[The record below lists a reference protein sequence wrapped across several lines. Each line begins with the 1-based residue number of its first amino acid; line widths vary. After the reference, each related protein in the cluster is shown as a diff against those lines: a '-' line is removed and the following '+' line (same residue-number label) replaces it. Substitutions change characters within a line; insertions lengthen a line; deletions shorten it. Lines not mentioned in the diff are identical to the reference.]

1 MELEVGGEAVARI
14 PTRQSPSPE
23 ELPQLMPAS
32 NLIIVESPSKA
43 RTLSKFLGSDYD
55 VRASM
60 GHVVDLPRS
69 KLGIDVDHG
78 FEPDYTVIKGKEGPL
93 RDLKAAARKSKRV
106 LLAADPDREGE
117 AIAWHIARQ
126 LGLTDPE
133 RIVFREVTKQAVET
147 ALSHPRPIDQRLV
160 DAQQARRVID
170 RLLGYKLS
178 PLLWRKIRKGLSAGR
193 VQSVAL
199 RLVCDREQEIE
210 AFKATESWSLEALLL
225 TESKDQF
232 KARYQG
238 VGREPKGRRGKA
250 NDDDGEPSGL
260 PNEASARRVMADV
273 EKAEFRVAS
282 VERRRLRRNPPQ
294 PYITSTLQ
302 QDASSQLHFSPTK
315 TMRIAQQLYEGV
327 ELGSSGPAGLI
338 TYMRTDSVRLSE
350 SAVEAAKVYVEQ
362 TFGVPY
368 LGQAG
373 AQRRG
378 PKAAVASQDAHEA
391 VRPTAVERS
400 PAEIDQYLSSHQ
412 AKLYR
417 LVWRRFLAS
426 QMSPA
431 EFDSTRA
438 EVMAGEHRFRATG
451 SQLVFDGFL
460 RVAGSEGREDELLP
474 ELNPEQIVSLK
485 ELLPEQH
492 FSQPPPR
499 YSEASLVK
507 ELEERGIGRPSTYA
521 TMTELIQTRRYVVQA
536 ERRLHPTPLGLAV
549 NEALT
554 TQFPSVVD
562 LGFTAALELKL
573 DSIEAG
579 ETPWVPVV
587 SSWYEP
593 FSKVLDEAQESM
605 PRVKI
610 KAQPAG
616 ADCPSCGAELVVRSG
631 RFGDFVGC
639 SRFPECD
646 YIQGKEERTP
656 AEEIG
661 EACPLCGKPL
671 VKRTGKRG
679 PFIGCS
685 GYPACR
691 HIRTEAGTSGAA
703 RPAAVAAEPTGEACP
718 DCGKP
723 LVKRQG
729 RFGPFVSC
737 SGYPGCKY
745 RPPREASSPAAPGAA
760 RAKPRPAA
768 AKRCA
773 KEPVGS

>member
-1 MELEVGGEAVARI
+1 
-14 PTRQSPSPE
+14 
-23 ELPQLMPAS
+23 MPAS

-69 KLGIDVDHG
+69 KLGIDVERG

-93 RDLKAAARKSKRV
+93 RDLKSAARKSKRV

-117 AIAWHIARQ
+117 AIAWHIAKQ
-126 LGLTDPE
+126 LGLSKPE
-133 RIVFREVTKQAVET
+133 RIVFWEVTKPAVET
-147 ALSHPRPIDQRLV
+147 ALGQPRPIDQRLV

-210 AFKATESWSLEALLL
+210 AFRPTESWSLDAVLG
-225 TESKDQF
+225 TESGKQF

-238 VGREPKGRRGKA
+238 VGLEPKPRRGRVPA
-250 NDDDGEPSGL
+250 EEEGDRPGL
-260 PNEASARRVMADV
+260 PDEASTRQVMAAVEQARFKVAAVESRRV
-273 EKAEFRVAS
+273 
-282 VERRRLRRNPPQ
+282 RRNPPQ

-338 TYMRTDSVRLSE
+338 TYMRTDSVRLSQ
-350 SAVEAAKVYVEQ
+350 SATDQARAYLAQ
-362 TFGVPY
+362 TFGARY
-368 LGQAG
+368 LGRVG
-373 AQRRG
+373 GQRRA
-378 PKAAVASQDAHEA
+378 PKAPVASQDAHEA
-391 VRPTAVERS
+391 VRPTSADRAPE
-400 PAEIDQYLSSHQ
+400 EIQRYLTSDQI
-412 AKLYR
+412 KLYR
-417 LVWRRFLAS
+417 LIWRRFLAS

-431 EFDSTRA
+431 EFDSTRV

-460 RVAGSEGREDELLP
+460 RVAGAENREDELLP
-474 ELNPEQIVSLK
+474 ELVAEQALSLLELQPEQR
-485 ELLPEQH
+485 

-499 YSEASLVK
+499 YTEASLVK
-507 ELEERGIGRPSTYA
+507 DLEERGIGRPSTYA
-521 TMTELIQTRRYVVQA
+521 TMTELIQTRRYVIQQ

-562 LGFTAALELKL
+562 LGFTAALELQL

-579 ETPWVPVV
+579 DSPWVPVV
-587 SSWYEP
+587 RSWYEP
-593 FSKVLDEAQESM
+593 FSKVLEAVQESM

-610 KAQPAG
+610 KATPAG
-616 ADCPSCGAELVVRSG
+616 GDCPRCGAELVLRSG
-631 RFGDFVGC
+631 RFGEFVGC
-639 SRFPECD
+639 SRYPECD
-646 YIQGKEERTP
+646 YIQGKEERAA

-661 EACPLCGKPL
+661 EACPTCGQPL
-671 VKRTGKRG
+671 VRRTGRRG
-679 PFIGCS
+679 PFVGCS
-685 GYPACR
+685 GYPGCR
-691 HIRTEAGTSGAA
+691 FIRSEAGAGGAG
-703 RPAAVAAEPTGEACP
+703 RPPAAVAEPTGADCP

-745 RPPREASSPAAPGAA
+745 RPPRDAVGGEPS
-760 RAKPRPAA
+760 PRPARKPLRRSTKPRGKAPA
-768 AKRCA
+768 A
-773 KEPVGS
+773 S

>member
-1 MELEVGGEAVARI
+1 
-14 PTRQSPSPE
+14 
-23 ELPQLMPAS
+23 MPAS

-43 RTLSKFLGSDYD
+43 RTLSRFLGSDYD

-60 GHVVDLPRS
+60 GHLVDLPRS
-69 KLGIDVDHG
+69 KLGIDVEHG
-78 FEPDYTVIKGKEGPL
+78 FEPDYTVIKGKEGQL
-93 RDLKAAARKSKRV
+93 RDLKSAARKSKRV

-117 AIAWHIARQ
+117 AIAWHIAHQ
-126 LGLTDPE
+126 LGLVDPE
-133 RIVFREVTKQAVET
+133 RIVFHEITKQAVEA
-147 ALSHPRPIDQRLV
+147 ALKQPQPINQRLV

-210 AFKATESWSLEALLL
+210 AFRSVESWSLEALLL
-225 TESKDQF
+225 TESQDQF

-250 NDDDGEPSGL
+250 KDEEGEPSGL
-260 PNEASARRVMADV
+260 ANEASARRVMAEV
-273 EKAEFRVAS
+273 AKAEFRVAS
-282 VERRRLRRNPPQ
+282 VERRRQRRNPPQ

-302 QDASSQLHFSPTK
+302 QDASSQLHFSPSK

-327 ELGSSGPAGLI
+327 ELGSAGPAGLI
-338 TYMRTDSVRLSE
+338 TYMRTDSVRLSD
-350 SAVEAAKVYVEQ
+350 SAVAGAKEYVEQ
-362 TFGVPY
+362 TFGTKY

-391 VRPTAVERS
+391 VRPTSMEWD
-400 PAEIDQYLSSHQ
+400 PDQIHQYLSSDQ

-431 EFDSTRA
+431 EFDATRA

-451 SQLVFDGFL
+451 SQLIFDGYL
-460 RVAGSEGREDELLP
+460 RVAGTENREDELLP
-474 ELNPEQIVSLK
+474 ELNAEQVVKLSALN
-485 ELLPEQH
+485 PEQH

-521 TMTELIQTRRYVVQA
+521 TMTELIQTRRYVVQE

-562 LGFTAALELKL
+562 VGFTAALELQL
-573 DSIEAG
+573 DGIESG
-579 ETPWVPVV
+579 ESGWVPVV

-593 FSKVLDEAQESM
+593 FAKVLEDAQESM

-610 KAQPAG
+610 KAQPTGTACPKCG
-616 ADCPSCGAELVVRSG
+616 ADLVMRSG

-639 SRFPECD
+639 SRYPECD
-646 YIQGKEERTP
+646 FIEGKEERTP
-656 AEEIG
+656 AEAIG

-671 VKRTGKRG
+671 VKRTGRRG
-679 PFIGCS
+679 PFVGCS
-685 GYPACR
+685 GYPSCR
-691 HIRTEAGTSGAA
+691 FIRTEAGAAGAA
-703 RPAAVAAEPTGEACP
+703 KPAVVAEPTGENCP

-723 LVKRQG
+723 LVQRQG

-745 RPPREASSPAAPGAA
+745 RPPKEAAGSAPAGKAPS
-760 RAKPRPAA
+760 RPRPAA
-768 AKRCA
+768 GRRRV
-773 KEPVGS
+773 KEPVGN

>member
-1 MELEVGGEAVARI
+1 
-14 PTRQSPSPE
+14 
-23 ELPQLMPAS
+23 MPAS

-69 KLGIDVDHG
+69 KLGIDVEHG
-78 FEPDYTVIKGKEGPL
+78 FEPDYIVIKGKEGQL
-93 RDLKAAARKSKRV
+93 KELKAAARKSKRV

-117 AIAWHIARQ
+117 AIAWHIAHQ
-126 LGLTDPE
+126 LGLVEPE
-133 RIVFREVTKQAVET
+133 RIVFHEITKQAVEA
-147 ALSHPRPIDQRLV
+147 ALERPQPINQQLV

-199 RLVCDREQEIE
+199 RLVCDRENEIE
-210 AFKATESWSLEALLL
+210 AFRAVESWTLEAVLLPA
-225 TESKDQF
+225 SGDPF
-232 KARYQG
+232 RARYQG
-238 VGREPKGRRGKA
+238 VGLEPKGKRRKSPSEE
-250 NDDDGEPSGL
+250 GEPSGL
-260 PNEASARRVMADV
+260 ANEASARRVMAEV
-273 EKAEFRVAS
+273 GEAEFQVAS
-282 VERRRLRRNPPQ
+282 VERRRVKRNPPQ

-302 QDASSQLHFSPTK
+302 QDASSQLRFSPTK

-327 ELGSSGPAGLI
+327 ELGSAGPAGLI
-338 TYMRTDSVRLSE
+338 TYMRTDSVRVSE
-350 SAVEAAKVYVEQ
+350 SAVAGAQTYLEN
-362 TFGVPY
+362 TFGAQY
-368 LGQAG
+368 LGRAG

-391 VRPTAVERS
+391 VRPTSVERD
-400 PAEIDQYLSSHQ
+400 PEQIQKYLSADQ
-412 AKLYR
+412 AKLYQ

-438 EVMAGEHRFRATG
+438 EIMAGEHRFRATG
-451 SQLVFDGFL
+451 SQLVFDGYL
-460 RVAGSEGREDELLP
+460 RVAGSESREDELLP
-474 ELNPEQIVSLK
+474 ELHPEQVVRLQ
-485 ELLPEQH
+485 ELIPEQH

-499 YSEASLVK
+499 YSEATLVK

-521 TMTELIQTRRYVVQA
+521 SMTELIQTRRYVVQQ

-579 ETPWVPVV
+579 ESPWVPVV
-587 SSWYEP
+587 SGWYEP
-593 FSKVLDEAQESM
+593 FSKVLEDAQESM

-610 KAQPAG
+610 KAEPTGSACPKCG
-616 ADCPSCGAELVVRSG
+616 ADLVMRSG

-639 SRFPECD
+639 SRYPECD
-646 YIQGKEERTP
+646 FIEGKEERTP

-661 EACPLCGKPL
+661 ELCPLCAKPL
-671 VKRTGKRG
+671 VKRTGRRG

-685 GYPACR
+685 GYPGCR
-691 HIRTEAGTSGAA
+691 FIRTEAGAA
-703 RPAAVAAEPTGEACP
+703 GGSRPAAVAEPTGEMCP
-718 DCGKP
+718 LCGKP
-723 LVKRQG
+723 LVQRKG

-745 RPPREASSPAAPGAA
+745 RPPKDGSGSAPAGRGRRGPAS
-760 RAKPRPAA
+760 AKVRT
-768 AKRCA
+768 KQ
-773 KEPVGS
+773 PVGS

>member
-1 MELEVGGEAVARI
+1 
-14 PTRQSPSPE
+14 
-23 ELPQLMPAS
+23 MPAS

-60 GHVVDLPRS
+60 GHVVDLPHS
-69 KLGIDVDHG
+69 KLGIDIEHG
-78 FEPDYTVIKGKEGPL
+78 FEPDYIVIKGKEGQL

-133 RIVFREVTKQAVET
+133 RIVFREITKQAVET
-147 ALSHPRPIDQRLV
+147 AIDQPRPIDQRLV

-210 AFKATESWSLEALLL
+210 AFTTVESWSLEALLL
-225 TESKDQF
+225 TDSQDQF

-238 VGREPKGRRGKA
+238 IGLEPKGKRGKA
-250 NDDDGEPSGL
+250 KEEDGQPAGMA
-260 PNEASARRVMADV
+260 NEASARRVMAEV

-282 VERRRLRRNPPQ
+282 VERRRLKRNPPQ

-302 QDASSQLHFSPTK
+302 QDASSQLHFSPSK

-327 ELGSSGPAGLI
+327 ELGSAGPAGLI
-338 TYMRTDSVRLSE
+338 TYMRTDSPRLSD
-350 SAVEAAKVYVEQ
+350 SAVAGAKTYVEQ
-362 TFGVPY
+362 TFGTQY
-368 LGQAG
+368 LGQVG

-391 VRPTAVERS
+391 VRPTSVERD
-400 PAEIDQYLSSHQ
+400 PDQIQEYLSADQ

-417 LVWRRFLAS
+417 LVWRRFLSS

-451 SQLVFDGFL
+451 SQLIFDGYL
-460 RVAGSEGREDELLP
+460 RVAGSESREDELLP
-474 ELNPEQIVSLK
+474 EINPDQVVSLK
-485 ELLPEQH
+485 ELTPEQH

-521 TMTELIQTRRYVVQA
+521 TMTELIQTRRYVVQQ

-579 ETPWVPVV
+579 ESPWVPVV

-610 KAQPAG
+610 KAQPTGGACPKCG
-616 ADCPSCGAELVVRSG
+616 ADLVMRSG

-639 SRFPECD
+639 SRYPECD
-646 YIQGKEERTP
+646 FIEGKEERAA

-661 EACPLCGKPL
+661 EACPLCSKPL
-671 VKRTGKRG
+671 VKRTGRRG
-679 PFIGCS
+679 PFVGCS
-685 GYPACR
+685 GYPSCR
-691 HIRTEAGTSGAA
+691 FIRTDAGASGAA
-703 RPAAVAAEPTGEACP
+703 GSAAVAEPTGESCP
-718 DCGKP
+718 DCGKE
-723 LVKRQG
+723 LVQRKG

-745 RPPREASSPAAPGAA
+745 RPPKEASGAAPAGKAPARSRRSPA
-760 RAKPRPAA
+760 
-768 AKRCA
+768 KRGV
-773 KEPVGS
+773 KEPVSR

>member
-1 MELEVGGEAVARI
+1 
-14 PTRQSPSPE
+14 
-23 ELPQLMPAS
+23 MPAS

-43 RTLSKFLGSDYD
+43 RTLGKFLGSDYD
-55 VRASM
+55 VKASM

-69 KLGIDVDHG
+69 KLGIDVEHD
-78 FEPDYTVIKGKEGPL
+78 FEPDYIVIKGKEAQL
-93 RDLKAAARKSKRV
+93 RDLKSAARKSKRV

-126 LGLTDPE
+126 LGLVDAE
-133 RIVFREVTKQAVET
+133 RIVFREITKQAVET
-147 ALSHPRPIDQRLV
+147 ALDQPRPIDQRLV

-210 AFKATESWSLEALLL
+210 AFKPVESWSLDALLV
-225 TESKDQF
+225 TEGGEQVT
-232 KARYQG
+232 ARYQG
-238 VGREPKGRRGKA
+238 RGLEPKAKRGKA
-250 NDDDGEPSGL
+250 KDEDAEPSGL
-260 PNEASARRVMADV
+260 TNEASARRVIAEV
-273 EKAEFRVAS
+273 EQALFKVAT
-282 VERRRLRRNPPQ
+282 VERRRVRRNPPQ
-294 PYITSTLQ
+294 PFITSTLQ
-302 QDASSQLHFSPTK
+302 QDASSQLHFSPSK

-327 ELGSSGPAGLI
+327 ELGSAGPTGLI
-338 TYMRTDSVRLSE
+338 TYMRTDSTRLSE
-350 SAVEAAKVYVEQ
+350 SASEAAKTYLEQ
-362 TFGVPY
+362 AFGSRY

-373 AQRRG
+373 AQRKG
-378 PKAAVASQDAHEA
+378 PKAVVASQDAHEA
-391 VRPTAVERS
+391 VRPTSVERDPES
-400 PAEIDQYLSSHQ
+400 VAEYLSSDQ
-412 AKLYR
+412 SKLYR

-438 EVMAGEHRFRATG
+438 EIMAGEHRFRATG
-451 SQLVFDGFL
+451 SRLVFDGFL
-460 RVAGSEGREDELLP
+460 RVAGSESREDELLP
-474 ELNPEQIVSLK
+474 ELSPEQVVSLQ
-485 ELLPEQH
+485 ELRPEQH

-521 TMTELIQTRRYVVQA
+521 TMTELIQTRRYVVQQ

-554 TQFPSVVD
+554 SQFPSVVD
-562 LGFTAALELKL
+562 LGFTAALELQL
-573 DSIEAG
+573 DSIETG
-579 ETPWVPVV
+579 ESPWVPVV

-593 FSKVLDEAQESM
+593 FAKVLDDAQETM

-610 KAQPAG
+610 KAQPTG
-616 ADCPSCGAELVVRSG
+616 ASCPRCGAELVLRSG

-639 SRFPECD
+639 SRYPECD
-646 YIQGKEERTP
+646 FIEGKEERAA

-671 VKRTGKRG
+671 VKRTGRRG
-679 PFIGCS
+679 PFVGCS
-685 GYPACR
+685 GYPGCR
-691 HIRTEAGTSGAA
+691 FIRSESGPAGAS
-703 RPAAVAAEPTGEACP
+703 RPAPTAAQPTGEPCP
-718 DCGKP
+718 ACGKP
-723 LVKRQG
+723 LVERQG

-745 RPPREASSPAAPGAA
+745 RPPRPPAG
-760 RAKPRPAA
+760 PRPARPRAA
-768 AKRCA
+768 AKRRA
-773 KEPVGS
+773 KEPARS